1 MRYLLIFSFLVA
13 SISLLPQISPAEAL
27 WTFDG
32 YNPTAVIVSTAS
44 TADTITPRITVRD
57 NLTLTYSSSTKTYYF
72 IITASPTRPTSIPTT
87 KCTTSLITSSSL
99 PCKIEF
105 KFGDTGANILAGS
118 DSLSA
123 TAEKKAGPFSANSTY
138 YIFGKI
144 NQDDAGNSGQISSTP
159 LIFNPTP
166 PAKVPFIQTKEGD
179 VHTNEGITN
188 PGGR

>member
-1 MRYLLIFSFLVA
+1 MIVA
-13 SISLLPQISPAEAL
+13 SVLILAKTSPVEAV

-32 YNPTAVIVSTAS
+32 FNPTSVMGSAAS
-44 TADTITPRITVRD
+44 TADTITPRMTIRD
-57 NLTLTYSSSTKTYYF
+57 NLTLTYGSSTKTYYF
-72 IITASPTRPTSIPTT
+72 IITGSPTRPTSVPTT
-87 KCTTSLITSSSL
+87 RCTTSLITSNSL

-105 KFGDTGANILAGS
+105 KFGDTGTNILAGS

-123 TAEKKAGPFSANSTY
+123 TAEKKTGPFSANSTY

-144 NQDDAGNSGQISSTP
+144 NQDDAGNSGAISPTP

-166 PAKVPFIQTKEGD
+166 PAKDPFLQTKEGD